1 MTENWL
7 ERENTRLR
15 DRVRIVVGLE
25 SVTLVNFIKALVL
38 ALPFAFLAA
47 TGPLFVV
54 GVLYALAYVVAM
66 LLPTAVY
73 VLMAFDAIRVLT
85 GRGAVFVPV
94 LIAVG
99 RKGGTRKD
107 AYQKKT
113 LVEQIIQLTVTG
125 NPLASLTRE
134 LWFVAFRFN
143 RDAIKR
149 IEDSAD
155 TISKNMS
162 GTGITGRFVAAELR
176 TVPTEEAGIELVMC

>member
-1 MTENWL
+1 
-7 ERENTRLR
+7 
-15 DRVRIVVGLE
+15 
-25 SVTLVNFIKALVL
+25 
-38 ALPFAFLAA
+38 
-47 TGPLFVV
+47 
-54 GVLYALAYVVAM
+54 
-66 LLPTAVY
+66 
-73 VLMAFDAIRVLT
+73 
-85 GRGAVFVPV
+85 VPV